1 MSLSRRIQSLRAPL
15 AFDPSRRASAPFDS
29 APDAFE
35 LRPTLR
41 LVDRAPGVGG
51 VEVSFVGRP
60 NVSVQV
66 APCGIALGDVPGV
79 HEFIRGKIADALK
92 EKYVEPR
99 RFYKDVERAFL
110 ESGRDAAI
118 ASATGAG
125 GALVVDVV
133 SARGLAAPG
142 GGSGSGGGCSP
153 YVEVT
158 FGGATRRTPTRANTT
173 SPEFNHRVAFPL
185 MHAVAPPPHDEP
197 RLSRGGGGGGFGSP
211 FASQRGM
218 FEEEAA
224 EEEASRDR
232 GGETTTLTVRVMDWS
247 PLSAPREIGAATYAV
262 DVASFDR
269 GAAARAGEDDG
280 GVTRAREVELPLRRT
295 RGGGGGGGGI
305 VKLFI
310 GRFQPPPGPGI
321 DRGAAAAAA
330 SVATPTSASASASTG
345 AMTSSFDGGTSPSPS
360 SRSPRSPR
368 SSAADGLGSAMTS
381 NAEAAAAAAAAA
393 RSSAGFERRRRGR
406 ARFQRDRRR
415 RDAPRAGGEDAKG
428 AARRRGATRDRARD
442 PRARRRRTRERTSS
456 WSGLDA
462 TTSSGARSSRA
473 RCFTSTRGAS
483 PGSSRANTGAFYS
496 HWFPYDRVRVVNAV
510 P

>member
-1 MSLSRRIQSLRAPL
+1 LRTCHSLGASLRAPL
-15 AFDPSRRASAPFDS
+15 AFDPSRRASTPFDS

-185 MHAVAPPPHDEP
+185 MHAVAPPPRDEP

-393 RSSAGFERRRRGR
+393 RSSAGLNAAAAGARGFKEIGAAATHLVQVAKMQKARREDAARHATELATARAETADAREDVVMERT
-406 ARFQRDRRR
+406 R
-415 RDAPRAGGEDAKG
+415 RDHELRRALVEG
-428 AARRRGATRDRARD
+428 AVFYVHTRRKPGFEPGKYRCVLSHTG
-442 PRARRRRTRERTSS
+442 SH
-456 WSGLDA
+456 
-462 TTSSGARSSRA
+462 TT
-473 RCFTSTRGAS
+473 AS
-483 PGSSRANTGAFYS
+483 A
-496 HWFPYDRVRVVNAV
+496 W
-510 P
+510 